1 MTTTHDTT
9 TAADVYSRVT
19 RQIVDA
25 LEKHNS
31 LPLGGLSLPMNGV
44 TGKAYRGV
52 NVLALWVASVVG
64 GYTSSRWGTLRQWNE
79 LGGRVRKGEK
89 ATVVAFWKTY
99 EKAGTAEV
107 DGDEAGE
114 ERERRFVARGYAVF
128 NAEQVEGSG
137 EEPPLASEPAEALA
151 EADEFAL
158 ALGADIRH
166 GGEMA
171 CYQRAGD
178 HIQMPPRDHFRDGT
192 GYFATLAHELTHWT
206 GADSRLARDLTGR
219 FGSAAYAVEELV
231 AELGAAF
238 LCATLGVSPEPRADH
253 ARYVASWLEVLRND
267 TRAVFTAAAKAQQAA
282 DWMHAR
288 ARPAALAA

>member
-1 MTTTHDTT
+1 MTTTHDTSDS
-9 TAADVYSRVT
+9 ADVYSRVT
-19 RQIVDA
+19 RHIVDA
-25 LEKHNS
+25 LEKHNR
-31 LPLGGLSLPMNGV
+31 LPLGGLTLPVNAV

-52 NVLALWVASVVG
+52 NILALWVASVRSG
-64 GYTSSRWGTLRQWNE
+64 FTPARWGTLRQWNE

-99 EKAGTAEV
+99 ETEGAAAA
-107 DGDEAGE
+107 DGDGAGE

-137 EEPPLASEPAEALA
+137 EEPPLASVPAESIA
-151 EADEFAL
+151 EADEFARM
-158 ALGADIRH
+158 LGADIRP

-171 CYQRAGD
+171 CYQLAGD
-178 HIQMPPRDHFRDGT
+178 YIQMPHRDHFRDGT

-206 GADSRLARDLTGR
+206 GAGSRLARDLTGR
-219 FGSAAYAVEELV
+219 FGSGAYAMEELV